1 MTGDAGVPGEGKPP
15 RSGVKSIAELL
26 NDTLVPQLEE
36 AHIEDEDDSDGEDAG
51 QDATAPA
58 AEGGA
63 GGEDGGKKKKKKKK
77 KKSKAKAPV
86 VK

>member
-1 MTGDAGVPGEGKPP
+1 MTGDSAPGEGQPS

-36 AHIEDEDDSDGEDAG
+36 AHIEEVDDSDDEDAG
-51 QDATAPA
+51 DEVVAPGA
-58 AEGGA
+58 AGGA
-63 GGEDGGKKKKKKKK
+63 GGEDGAKKKKKKKK

-86 VK
+86 VQ